1 MIKLEGVS
9 KSFRQKLAVD
19 DVSFSLEKGK
29 ILGLLGPNGAGK
41 TTIIRMMNRIL
52 SPDKGAIFFDG
63 QLLNQKH
70 LQHIGYLPEERGL
83 YKPMT
88 VWENVQLIAQLRGM
102 SKADITLNY
111 NYWAE
116 KFGIAS
122 WKNKRIE
129 ELSKGMAQKVQFICT
144 IIHQPEVLI
153 LDEPFS
159 GFDPVNI
166 ELIQNEINKMRDNGK
181 TILISSHNMKSV
193 EELCDN
199 VVLINQSRKVLEGSI
214 NAIRTE
220 RGENIY
226 AVRFKGSMIAFVNAL
241 WTGFELVGKEEVA
254 PETFI
259 AYVKMRNESTFK
271 DLLKTVIDEIEI
283 EAAWKVLTS
292 MQEIFIQEVAEK

>member
-1 MIKLEGVS
+1 MINIEGVS

-122 WKNKRIE
+122 WKNKR
-129 ELSKGMAQKVQFICT
+129 
-144 IIHQPEVLI
+144 
-153 LDEPFS
+153 
-159 GFDPVNI
+159 
-166 ELIQNEINKMRDNGK
+166 
-181 TILISSHNMKSV
+181 
-193 EELCDN
+193 
-199 VVLINQSRKVLEGSI
+199 
-214 NAIRTE
+214 
-220 RGENIY
+220 
-226 AVRFKGSMIAFVNAL
+226 
-241 WTGFELVGKEEVA
+241 
-254 PETFI
+254 
-259 AYVKMRNESTFK
+259 
-271 DLLKTVIDEIEI
+271 
-283 EAAWKVLTS
+283 
-292 MQEIFIQEVAEK
+292 

>member
-1 MIKLEGVS
+1 MIKLEGIS
-9 KSFRQKLAVD
+9 KSFRHKLAVD

-52 SPDKGAIFFDG
+52 FPDKGAILFDG

-83 YKPMT
+83 YKSMS
-88 VWENVQLIAQLRGM
+88 VWENIQLIAQLRGM

-111 NYWAE
+111 NFWAE
-116 KFGIAS
+116 KFGIET

-144 IIHQPEVLI
+144 VIHQPEVLI

-166 ELIQNEINKMRDNGK
+166 ELIQNEIKTMRDKGK

-199 VVLINQSRKVLEGSI
+199 VVLINQSRKVLEGNI

-241 WTGFELVGKEEVA
+241 WIGFELVGKEEVA

-271 DLLKTVIDEIEI
+271 DLLKTVIDEVEI